1 MGRTEGR
8 VALITG
14 AARGQGRAHAQRLAE
29 EGADIIALDA
39 LTDYGTMA
47 YPMSTGDDLEETARL
62 VRAAGRDVMTDQV
75 DVRDR
80 AGLQAAVERALG
92 RFGKIDIVV
101 VNAGIA
107 PPGAPVWLIP
117 EAEWDDVIDVNLK
130 GVWNTACAVVP
141 SMIERGQGGSIIIT
155 ASAAGLTAAAN
166 LGDYNASKHGAIGL
180 GRTLAQELAPHRIR
194 VNMLAPGAVGTPM
207 MLNDALYRL
216 FCPDIAEPTMAD
228 AKARLVR
235 GNPMGI
241 PWLEA
246 VDIANAALWLA
257 SDESRYVTGVVIPL
271 DAGALG

>member
-1 MGRTEGR
+1 MDENRKLLGK
-8 VALITG
+8 VAMVFGGSRGIG
-14 AARGQGRAHAQRLAE
+14 AAIVRRLAE
-29 EGADIIALDA
+29 DGADVA
-39 LTDYGTMA
+39 LTYVSAANKATESVEA
-47 YPMSTGDDLEETARL
+47 AEATGRKALAIKADSAD
-62 VRAAGRDVMTDQV
+62 AAAIRG
-75 DVRDR
+75 
-80 AGLQAAVERALG
+80 AVAQTHD
-92 RFGKIDIVV
+92 RFGRLDIVV

-194 VNMLAPGAVGTPM
+194 VNVLAPGAVGTPM

-216 FCPDIAEPTMAD
+216 FCPDMAEPTMED